1 MTTPHPPPPRS
12 APRLFGA
19 SKPVASSTPYNA
31 PTYFPP
37 AYFYGGPVATQRPSK
52 SAASLSGVAGG
63 AASSTPYNAPA
74 YFPPAYFYGGEA
86 GDHPIA
92 TPTLGPTPYNAP
104 AYFAPAYFY
113 GGPADTSP
121 TPATPPAISGRDG
134 ARYAALVDL
143 LVASGRFASVTFG
156 DPSRAG
162 DGGAAD
168 HPRAIV
174 TPRGW
179 EESDDYDPIL
189 TTRRALFA
197 IRITVRVD
205 GDAYPFDEL
214 DQLSA
219 DVQAQVD
226 GSGLGG
232 QCVPALTKIRAGSYQ
247 TANQYPEWSVDL
259 AGEFTTLVD
268 PPAF

>member
-1 MTTPHPPPPRS
+1 METQPAAARGGPARVLS
-12 APRLFGA
+12 GA
-19 SKPVASSTPYNA
+19 AGSVATAAPYNA

-37 AYFYGGPVATQRPSK
+37 AYFYGGEAGDD
-52 SAASLSGVAGG
+52 ASTTPGRA
-63 AASSTPYNAPA
+63 PYNAPT
-74 YFPPAYFYGGEA
+74 YFPPAYFYGGAA
-86 GDHPIA
+86 GGDA
-92 TPTLGPTPYNAP
+92 STTPGRAPYNAP
-104 AYFAPAYFY
+104 TYFAPAYFY
-113 GGPADTSP
+113 GGAADATT
-121 TPATPPAISGRDG
+121 TPAAPPAISGRDG
-134 ARYAALVDL
+134 ACYAALVDL
-143 LVASGRFASVTFG
+143 LGGAGLFASVTFG

-179 EESDDYDPIL
+179 EESDDFDPIL
-189 TTRRALFA
+189 TSRRALFA

-214 DQLSA
+214 DRLSA
-219 DVQAQVD
+219 EVQTRVD

-232 QCVPALTKIRAGSYQ
+232 RCMPPLTKIRAGSYQ
-247 TANQYPEWSVDL
+247 AASQYPEWSVDL

-268 PPAF
+268 PPAP